1 MRQKLLWVLFFSLS
15 LITAISVYFY
25 LQKLEERYRQK
36 GDFQPVVVA
45 KERIPAR
52 TPITASM
59 LEIKYLPPG
68 YLSGHFL
75 TETREALGKITR
87 TEILQ
92 GEILRQEKLVT
103 GKEATNELAF
113 LVTPGKRAVT
123 IAVNDVSGLAGL
135 LRPGDR
141 VDILAT
147 LEVSP
152 GPGQDKVSTTSLVVQ
167 NVEVLSVD
175 QSLENTPSSLEG
187 KKQGGQRNI
196 TLLVTPKQAQSLVLS
211 SEKGSLRLLLRS
223 PSDREPI
230 YLPPLKIYE
239 LLSKPEVMQ

>member
-1 MRQKLLWVLFFSLS
+1 MRQKLLWILFFSLALATS
-15 LITAISVYFY
+15 LSVYFY
-25 LQKLEERYRQK
+25 LQKLEEKYRQK

-68 YLSGHFL
+68 YLSGKFISD
-75 TETREALGKITR
+75 TREALGKITR
-87 TEILQ
+87 SEILQ
-92 GEILRQEKLVT
+92 GEILRQEKLLG
-103 GKEATNELAF
+103 GKEANELAF

-135 LRPGDR
+135 LRPGDH

-147 LEVSP
+147 LDASP

-175 QSLENTPSSLEG
+175 QSLENTSSLEG

-223 PSDREPI
+223 PGDKDPI
-230 YLPPLKIYE
+230 SLPPLKIYD
-239 LLSKPEVMQ
+239 LLSKPEVIQ